1 MRDSYYFVKNSAAY
15 NVDYHHFIDTNDYK
29 ETNKENANYK
39 RKRREPPSRAIQA
52 LGDAIDASTV
62 RH

>member
-29 ETNKENANYK
+29 ETNKENPNYK
-39 RKRREPPSRAIQA
+39 QRKRNPPSRAIQA
-52 LGDAIDASTV
+52 IGDAIQSSV
-62 RH
+62 VKH